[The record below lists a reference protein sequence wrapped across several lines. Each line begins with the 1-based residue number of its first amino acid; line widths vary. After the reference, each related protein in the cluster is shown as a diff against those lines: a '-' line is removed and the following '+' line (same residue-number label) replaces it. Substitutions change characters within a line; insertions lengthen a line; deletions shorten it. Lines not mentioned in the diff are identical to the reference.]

1 VHGVR
6 HEFGTVVEAHVV
18 RRPVLQDEAIQDID
32 DAVGIDATIDV
43 DRECFAGKWDNILT
57 PPDDDRIFVD
67 GDGEVRKTLASR
79 TGEVRRELRCIVD
92 GLLKSR
98 RSRLALGSR
107 RNYKALEKSSEHKPP
122 ES

>member
-1 VHGVR
+1 VC

-18 RRPVLQDEAIQDID
+18 RRPVLQNAAIQDID

-79 TGEVRRELRCIVD
+79 IGEVRRAASWT

-98 RSRLALGSR
+98 RSRLTLGSR
-107 RNYKALEKSSEHKPP
+107 RNYKALEKSGEQKLR